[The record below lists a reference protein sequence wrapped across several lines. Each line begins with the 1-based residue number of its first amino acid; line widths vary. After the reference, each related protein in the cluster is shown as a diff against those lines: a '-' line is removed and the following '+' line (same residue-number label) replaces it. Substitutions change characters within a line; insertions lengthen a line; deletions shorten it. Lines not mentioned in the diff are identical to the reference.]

1 MNGDLAFLTID
12 GGLDTVPIPPLR
24 IPPPPM
30 LIPASNGVMG
40 LLPAPSNPNPPIPD
54 EFKGMTAGV
63 TAAEEAA
70 VTVAVAVAAA
80 VPPAVVVVAVPVLFS
95 ACKAASAA
103 SFSPGGLKFVN
114 FPS

>member
-1 MNGDLAFLTID
+1 MAFLTIG
-12 GGLDTVPIPPLR
+12 GGLDMLLIPLLS
-24 IPPPPM
+24 ITPPPTP
-30 LIPASNGVMG
+30 IPASNGVMG
-40 LLPAPSNPNPPIPD
+40 LLPAPSNPKPPMPD
-54 EFKGMTAGV
+54 EFKGTTAGV

-70 VTVAVAVAAA
+70 VTVAVVVEVI
-80 VPPAVVVVAVPVLFS
+80 VPPAAVVLALPVLFS